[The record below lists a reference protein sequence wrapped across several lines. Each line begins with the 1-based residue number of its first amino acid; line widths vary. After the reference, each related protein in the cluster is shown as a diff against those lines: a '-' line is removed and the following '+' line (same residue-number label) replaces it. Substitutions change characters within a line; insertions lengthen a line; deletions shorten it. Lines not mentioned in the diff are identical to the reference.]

1 MWYAPVLLLARA
13 ILILKHTAQKSLVK
27 TGDACG
33 SAIGRANLKRIV
45 KARVHP

>member
-13 ILILKHTAQKSLVK
+13 IFILKHTAQKSLVK

-33 SAIGRANLKRIV
+33 SAIGRAILKRIT
-45 KARVHP
+45 KARLHP